1 MYKNNISNFKEAL
14 RIMNRTRIVNK
25 NINEKNGKLI
35 EKSNSILKSLDIS
48 GNQIINKNIIYIKLF
63 REISEKTSLFLLDF
77 SKVLYEKFPDKFE
90 KISKNKKYRCE
101 VDNLVNILSG
111 KKKKY
116 QELIIKLR
124 NLEIDIKRLNEEKF
138 DYNKFNKMENIIS
151 NIIKDKKAKFPL
163 YLREIAVKLIQD
175 YYNGINENDEEMV
188 IKLVNYMMKKRIK
201 NNLDEIKEKKE
212 FYNMIL
218 I

>member
-1 MYKNNISNFKEAL
+1 M
-14 RIMNRTRIVNK
+14 
-25 NINEKNGKLI
+25 
-35 EKSNSILKSLDIS
+35 
-48 GNQIINKNIIYIKLF
+48 
-63 REISEKTSLFLLDF
+63 DF

-124 NLEIDIKRLNEEKF
+124 NLEIDMKRLKEEKF